1 MVARNEKQLAAG
13 FCTLLFA
20 NKSAEITD
28 LSHSVLS
35 KSVHFASKFH
45 LHIQQNTRILDEP
58 VVVKETT
65 VQYYQSTVDKTHQKI
80 SPDSDP

>member
-1 MVARNEKQLAAG
+1 MAAKNEKRLAAG

-28 LSHSVLS
+28 LLHSVLS

-45 LHIQQNTRILDEP
+45 FHIQQNTRIFVGP

-65 VQYYQSTVDKTHQKI
+65 LQHYQATVDKTQ
-80 SPDSDP
+80 